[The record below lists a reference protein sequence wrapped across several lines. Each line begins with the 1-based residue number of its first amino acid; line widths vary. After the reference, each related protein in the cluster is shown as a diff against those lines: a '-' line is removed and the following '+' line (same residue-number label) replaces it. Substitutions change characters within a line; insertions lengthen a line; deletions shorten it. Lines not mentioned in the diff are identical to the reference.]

1 MLTTRLINPKWGS
14 SERRANPQL
23 ETDSPLNHAGIHLR
37 HPGMPDAPSST
48 PGHDESVL
56 SGPGDEDLDL
66 EGQEY
71 EAEEYEGEEFPED
84 GEDED
89 EELEDE
95 GLALDPHP
103 PGLKEISNLGKFT
116 VSTHKQDNGVEE
128 LRSDDLTKLWQYV
141 LLHLPPFLHIE
152 PWREAYRGLDPTAR
166 SLTT

>member
-1 MLTTRLINPKWGS
+1 MS
-14 SERRANPQL
+14 
-23 ETDSPLNHAGIHLR
+23 
-37 HPGMPDAPSST
+37 DAQSST
-48 PGHDESVL
+48 PGHDESVIL
-56 SGPGDEDLDL
+56 GGPGDEDLDL

-95 GLALDPHP
+95 GLVLDPHP

-141 LLHLPPFLHIE
+141 PPLLTHTPPHVPLHITHAT
-152 PWREAYRGLDPTAR
+152 RLQQAHRLSDPTAP
-166 SLTT
+166 SPTT

>member
-1 MLTTRLINPKWGS
+1 M
-14 SERRANPQL
+14 
-23 ETDSPLNHAGIHLR
+23 ETESPLNHAGIHLR
-37 HPGMPDAPSST
+37 HPGMPDAPGST
-48 PGHDESVL
+48 PGYDESAVL
-56 SGPGDEDLDL
+56 GGPGDEDLDL

-89 EELEDE
+89 EELDDE

-141 LLHLPPFLHIE
+141 RHLPNPLHFLHI
-152 PWREAYRGLDPTAR
+152 RQLTRDLDPTAR
-166 SLTT
+166 SPTT

>member
-1 MLTTRLINPKWGS
+1 M
-14 SERRANPQL
+14 
-23 ETDSPLNHAGIHLR
+23 NHAGIHLR

-48 PGHDESVL
+48 LGHDESVL
-56 SGPGDEDLDL
+56 GGPGDEDLDL
-66 EGQEY
+66 
-71 EAEEYEGEEFPED
+71 EEYEGEEFPED

-95 GLALDPHP
+95 GLVLDPHP

-141 LLHLPPFLHIE
+141 PHLAPRPRFIR
-152 PWREAYRGLDPTAR
+152 PWQEAHRDLDPTAH
-166 SLTT
+166 SPTT